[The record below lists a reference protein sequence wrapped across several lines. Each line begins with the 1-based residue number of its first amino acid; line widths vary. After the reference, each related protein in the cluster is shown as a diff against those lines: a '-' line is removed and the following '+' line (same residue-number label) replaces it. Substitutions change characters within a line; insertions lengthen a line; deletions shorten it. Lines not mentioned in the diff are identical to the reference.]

1 VAAIYG
7 TLRVI
12 AGAGAGRTLKLQK
25 LVSVIGSAKGS
36 DLQLEGEKVAEN
48 HASIEA
54 SPDGTC
60 VLRNRS
66 PYGTLVNKARVDV
79 HRLADGDRIQIGAAA
94 LLEFHGTG
102 AKVPRAGGATNSRK
116 ILIGAGLGVYLIAM
130 IAVAV
135 SLSDDTSSSAAVSAA
150 QLDEALKAT
159 RSAMVAKLADAK
171 SPPANVPVDADDA
184 TAAYYKVINARAS
197 GADASVVNADLDAFI
212 SEVREHL
219 QEGAALERQERFKEA
234 RVQYRRVLEMLPD
247 MKLRAASLAA
257 NRLVETKEKLPDE

>member
-1 VAAIYG
+1 MAVTYG

-66 PYGTLVNKARVDV
+66 PVGTLVNKVRVDV

-94 LLEFHGTG
+94 LLEFHASGV
-102 AKVPRAGGATNSRK
+102 KVASTAPNQSKK
-116 ILIGAGLGVYLIAM
+116 ILIGVGLGIYLIAM

-135 SLSDDTSSSAAVSAA
+135 ALSGVGESSGAFSEA
-150 QLDEALKAT
+150 QLDEAMTDTRKAI
-159 RSAMVAKLADAK
+159 VAKLDDPK
-171 SPPANVPVDADDA
+171 SPPVAVSLDDDDP

-197 GADASVVNADLDAFI
+197 GATAAAVDAELQAFLAQL
-212 SEVREHL
+212 RQHL
-219 QEGAALERQERFKEA
+219 QEGAALERQERVKEA
-234 RVQYRRVLEMLPD
+234 RVQYRTVLEMVPD
-247 MKLRAASLAA
+247 VKLRAASLAA
-257 NRLVETKEKLPDE
+257 NRLVETQEKLPDE